1 MRDQNGLSTRTVTQT
16 ANKAPVLSTTG
27 LSKNFGGVRAL
38 HKVDLAVGDQEIVAL
53 IGPTGAGK
61 TTYFN
66 CITGM
71 YPPSEGRIFIDP
83 PEGKRQTIN
92 GKKPNQITELGMAR
106 TFQNIR
112 LFKEMTALENVMV
125 GRHTRSRAGWFQAIL
140 HFGPARREEA
150 AIKTRAVEALEF
162 VSLVDR
168 ADVWA
173 RNLAYGDQRRLE
185 IARALASDPR
195 ILLLDEPAAG
205 MNPEETGRLMT
216 LIQRIRDGGVT
227 VILIEHDMKV
237 VMGIS
242 DRISVLDHGLRIA
255 GGTPEQVRADPKV
268 IEAYLG
274 APEAVE

>member
-1 MRDQNGLSTRTVTQT
+1 MSEPLFATR
-16 ANKAPVLSTTG
+16 G
-27 LSKNFGGVRAL
+27 LSKHFGGLKALENIDLEVRS
-38 HKVDLAVGDQEIVAL
+38 GEIHSV
-53 IGPTGAGK
+53 IGPNGAGK
-61 TTYFN
+61 TTLFN
-66 CITGM
+66 CVTGI
-71 YPPSEGRIFIDP
+71 YAPTAGAVRFADADLTGLPPHAISRKG
-83 PEGKRQTIN
+83 
-92 GKKPNQITELGMAR
+92 LAR

-242 DRISVLDHGLRIA
+242 DRITVLDHGLRIA